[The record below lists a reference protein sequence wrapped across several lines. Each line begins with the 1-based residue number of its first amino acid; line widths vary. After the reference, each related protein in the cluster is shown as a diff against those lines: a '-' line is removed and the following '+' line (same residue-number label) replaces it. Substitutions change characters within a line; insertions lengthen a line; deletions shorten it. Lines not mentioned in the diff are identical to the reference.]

1 MVRIVPRPLIGL
13 GRLLF
18 SGSRPV
24 VLLTVLL
31 LISLYLLSSA
41 THQSARFGDYYLVL
55 LVVNVLA
62 MLILVGLIVKH
73 MAQLLRQH
81 RANAP
86 GSRLTLRLV
95 MLLGVLSVT
104 PVLVVYL
111 FSLDFIQRGIDSWFD
126 VRVEDAL
133 DDALELSR
141 ASLGVRMRDLQRET
155 RHMALALAESPPDLA
170 ALTLNELRENSNAT
184 ELTLYSSHGRILA
197 SSALDPNQL
206 VPLWL
211 DDATH
216 LRLDLGANEVGLVSV
231 HDKGLFIRTAVTV
244 PALLPGQENRI
255 LRALYPVTAY
265 MNELADSVQA
275 AFARYQELAYLRK
288 PLKYSFVLTL
298 SLVLLLSILTAVL
311 AALSSSRRLM
321 QPISDLAEGTR
332 AVAGGDYAKRLPLP
346 SRKDE
351 LGFLVRS
358 FNDMTRRISQ
368 AQREAQTSQRAA
380 EVQRAYLEGVLAN
393 LSSGVITL
401 DTDLCIRTGNNVAS
415 QMLNVPLEEYRGK
428 RLIDIV
434 DDHTHLQFLV
444 DIITPHLGQNDAQ
457 WSEEVVQFG
466 PGGRRIFIWRGTSL
480 SGSGDT
486 PGGHVIVF
494 DDITAL
500 MQAQRDAAWG
510 EVARRLAHEIKNPLT
525 PIQLSAER
533 LRHKYL
539 ASMDP
544 ADADVLDR
552 ATRTIVQQVGTLKEM
567 VKAFSDYA
575 RMPTIHLEPI
585 DLNQLIREVADL
597 YDEGD
602 EHSWFE
608 LDLDDALPPI
618 DADDGRLRQLLHN
631 LYKNA
636 LEAVDF
642 QPTQPVCVSTRCMQE
657 ANCHFIELRVQDAG
671 PGIPE
676 DIMAQLFEPYVTTK
690 PKGSGLGLAIVKKIV
705 EEHGGM
711 VWAENRT
718 GRGGACLVIRL
729 PVSRQ
734 ENASHDDELERTME
748 DSERNDSHAAA

>member
-1 MVRIVPRPLIGL
+1 MVRAVSQSLTRVL
-13 GRLLF
+13 RFLF

-73 MAQLLRQH
+73 VARLLQQYRS
-81 RANAP
+81 NAP

-95 MLLGVLSVT
+95 LLLGVLSVT
-104 PVLVVYL
+104 PVSMVYL

-126 VRVEDAL
+126 VRVEEAL

-141 ASLGVRMRDLQRET
+141 ASLGVRMRDLLREAQ
-155 RHMALALAESPPDLA
+155 HMALVLAESPPELA
-170 ALTLNELRENSNAT
+170 ALTLNELRENSHAT
-184 ELTLYSSHGRILA
+184 ELTLYSTRGRILA
-197 SSALDPNQL
+197 SSTLDPNQL

-211 DDATH
+211 DDTTH

-231 HDKGLFIRTAVTV
+231 HEKGLFIRAAVTV
-244 PALLPGQENRI
+244 PALMPGQDNRI
-255 LRALYPVTAY
+255 LRALFPVTAY

-288 PLKYSFVLTL
+288 PLTYSFVLTL
-298 SLVLLLSILTAVL
+298 SLVLLLSVLTAVL
-311 AALSSSRRLM
+311 AALSSARRLM

-332 AVAGGDYAKRLPLP
+332 AVAAGDYAKRLPLP
-346 SRKDE
+346 SRRDE

-358 FNDMTRRISQ
+358 FNDMTRRISE
-368 AQREAQTSQRAA
+368 AQREVQASQRAA
-380 EVQRAYLEGVLAN
+380 EEQRAWLEGVLAN

-401 DTDLCIRTGNNVAS
+401 DTELRIRTGNNVAS
-415 QMLNVPLEEYRGK
+415 QMLDVPLGDYQGRP
-428 RLIDIV
+428 LIEVV
-434 DDHTHLQFLV
+434 DDHTQLQFVV
-444 DIITPHLGQNDAQ
+444 DAITPHLEHNDAQ
-457 WSEEVVQFG
+457 WSEEVVLFG
-466 PGGRRIFIWRGTSL
+466 PGGRRVFIWRGTTL
-480 SGSGDT
+480 SDRDGK

-500 MQAQRDAAWG
+500 VQAQRDAAWG

-539 ASMDP
+539 ARMAP
-544 ADADVLDR
+544 EDADVLDR
-552 ATRTIVQQVGTLKEM
+552 STRTIVQQVETLKEM

-575 RMPTIHLEPI
+575 RMPTIHLEPL
-585 DLNQLIREVADL
+585 DLNQLVREVADL
-597 YDEGD
+597 YDEG
-602 EHSWFE
+602 EETPWFA
-608 LDLDDALPPI
+608 LDLDPALPPI

-631 LYKNA
+631 LFKNA

-642 QPTQPVCVSTRCMQE
+642 RPSQPVRVSTRCMQE
-657 ANCHFIELRVQDAG
+657 ANCHFIEMRVEDAG

-690 PKGSGLGLAIVKKIV
+690 PRGSGLGLAIVKKIV

-711 VWAENRT
+711 VWAENR
-718 GRGGACLVIRL
+718 GAKGGACLIIRL
-729 PVSRQ
+729 PVSRE
-734 ENASHDDELERTME
+734 ENPPRDGESGGTMTDRE
-748 DSERNDSHAAA
+748 SDDSHAAA